1 MFFNILGIFAVVAY
15 AVFNIIVAYT
25 HSAREMREEFIEG
38 QCVAG
43 MIFANLFYAPAWVLK
58 IIRGFVMS
66 VVK

>member
-1 MFFNILGIFAVVAY
+1 MFLNILGIFAVVAY

-25 HSAREMREEFIEG
+25 HSTREMREEFIEG